1 MTRTE
6 PGTQALLVQLV
17 APQMTAL
24 ELLHTQLTSLA
35 IHGVQPE
42 EDKAFKKVDLL
53 TLTLNLARD
62 FPHQQ
67 QQHRDKALNDH

>member
-17 APQMTAL
+17 APQMTA
-24 ELLHTQLTSLA
+24 
-35 IHGVQPE
+35 IHGVLPE